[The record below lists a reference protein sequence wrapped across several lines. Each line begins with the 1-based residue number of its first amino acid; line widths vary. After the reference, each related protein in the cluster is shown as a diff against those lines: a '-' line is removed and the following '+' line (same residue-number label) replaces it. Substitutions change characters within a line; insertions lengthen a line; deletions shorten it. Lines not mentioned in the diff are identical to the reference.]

1 MPRLPLNTLPTFRTV
16 ARKASLRAAAEELHL
31 THSAIS
37 QQIRLL
43 EEQIG
48 FALFE
53 RSGRRL
59 SLNAAGA
66 ALLPA
71 VEAALAQLDEGL
83 RAAGAT
89 ASGDEQRVR
98 LTLLP
103 SFAHRWLL
111 PRIGRWRERN
121 PCIALELE
129 TSQQL
134 VDLQREGFHAGLR
147 QGAGPWRGLVAERMI
162 DSPRVALA
170 APDVARRV
178 AALPVEALSREPL
191 LGDADQ
197 WQQWFAL
204 RGLATRVNPVASFN
218 DAGLMLQ
225 ACEQGLGLA
234 LARDLLA
241 ADALRDG
248 RLMRLSPL
256 SLPGEGFDTFWLV
269 YPPQW
274 AEWPPLRALK
284 GWLSDELAQSAR
296 ELARVPSLDPS
307 LSPAAG
313 TATAGPTGSRS
324 LARSATRARS
334 RGR

>member
-1 MPRLPLNTLPTFRTV
+1 MLVSIDIQPAAENRFVPANLVSYAYQMARLPLNTLPTFRTV
-16 ARKASLRAAAEELHL
+16 ARLGNLRAAADELHL

-37 QQIRLL
+37 QQIKLL

-48 FALFE
+48 FALFD
-53 RSGRRL
+53 RGGRRI

-83 RAAGAT
+83 RAATAT

-103 SFAHRWLL
+103 SFAQRWLL

-121 PCIALELE
+121 PCIALELDA
-129 TSQQL
+129 SQAV
-134 VDLQREGFHAGLR
+134 VDLQREGFHAALR
-147 QGAGPWRGLVAERMI
+147 QGAGVWRGLQSERLI

-170 APDVARRV
+170 APQVARRV
-178 AALPVEALSREPL
+178 ANLSLEALAREPL

-204 RGLATRVNPVASFN
+204 RGLITRVNPVASFN

-225 ACEQGLGLA
+225 ASEQGLGLA

-248 RLMRLSPL
+248 RLLRLSPL
-256 SLPGEGFDTFWLV
+256 TLPGEGFDTFWLV

-274 AEWPPLRALK
+274 ADWPPLLALK
-284 GWLSDELAQSAR
+284 AWLRDELDRSAQELAQS
-296 ELARVPSLDPS
+296 
-307 LSPAAG
+307 
-313 TATAGPTGSRS
+313 
-324 LARSATRARS
+324 
-334 RGR
+334 